1 MDFIWI
7 KHTKNTVFILMSIL
21 YFRKNNS
28 NYSIDISK
36 IIILIIKYIICFHTV
51 VPIQKNIN
59 IYLEYYI
66 LYSIIN
72 IIF

>member
-1 MDFIWI
+1 MDFIRI

-36 IIILIIKYIICFHTV
+36 IIILIIKYVTCFYTV

-72 IIF
+72 INI